1 MCFGKVRI
9 KRTGDLRHDRVSL
22 WNANIKVNCHEH
34 VTCYPPPSYK
44 SNWDTLNENLRH
56 LGPIFLIWDIR
67 FLGLA
72 TDLKIDVSHH
82 GITRYKMYC
91 PPLPNV
97 LRKFGDFVQ

>member
-1 MCFGKVRI
+1 MTGFPSGMQILKLIVMNTSRI
-9 KRTGDLRHDRVSL
+9 P
-22 WNANIKVNCHEH
+22 
-34 VTCYPPPSYK
+34 PPPSYK